1 MLACPWWVSAKAAIC
16 MVSCN
21 ELTGLLKKKSLGSGA
36 IVSNEWDTGEGTIVV
51 VEMFTS
57 ESRVGMAVVVAPV
70 LLGSGV
76 GAAELVAAAVVAM
89 VVVVVVVAT
98 VVVTT
103 AVVATVVVVVVTAV
117 VVAAVVVAAMVLAA
131 VVVAAVVVAAE
142 VVAVVVVAVVVVAVL
157 VVASVLV
164 ALEVMESRFLVEV
177 VVAND
182 ASKVM
187 WSLSTAGV

>member
-16 MVSCN
+16 MVLCN

-70 LLGSGV
+70 LFGSGV

-89 VVVVVVVAT
+89 VVVVVVAT

-117 VVAAVVVAAMVLAA
+117 VVAAVVVAAMVVAA